1 MRRVLDRI
9 YAGAGVIS
17 ATCILLICIVVAAQ
31 ISLNILAR
39 IAGPALSFTIPSYA
53 DFSGFFLAASSFM
66 GLAYALRRGAHIRVN
81 LVIGLL
87 PARLRLVL
95 EVATLLGG
103 AVMSGFATWYA
114 VVLTMQSRQFGDM
127 SPGIIAV
134 PLWIPQVF
142 MVLGLGLLTLAFVD
156 TAIETMIRRA
166 PVLVDE
172 GGAE

>member
-17 ATCILLICIVVAAQ
+17 AISILLICAVVAAQ

-39 IAGPALSFTIPSYA
+39 VGGPALSFTIPSYA
-53 DFSGFFLAASSFM
+53 DFSGFFLATSSFM

-87 PARLRLVL
+87 PARLRLAL
-95 EVATLLGG
+95 EVVTLLGG
-103 AVMSGFATWYA
+103 AMMSGFATWYA
-114 VVLTMQSRQFGDM
+114 VVLTLQSHQFGDM

-142 MVLGLGLLTLAFVD
+142 MVLGLGLLALAFLD
-156 TAIETMIRRA
+156 TAIETAIRGA

-172 GGAE
+172 GGVE